1 MPALRSLGPSIVV
14 EPFAAVVV
22 ASDELSSDK
31 VCGRATVNQGWTGK
45 LFFSREGAR
54 PKIYG
59 AGQGR
64 AGPGT
69 PPPHSAER
77 SGEGPG
83 RGTYWVNQLIE
94 IIRCSKGNLNLQCI
108 K

>member
-45 LFFSREGAR
+45 LFFSRGGAGMSKAKNPWGGAGNGSKSARRGGAR
-54 PKIYG
+54 
-59 AGQGR
+59 AGNILR
-64 AGPGT
+64 V
-69 PPPHSAER
+69 SAD
-77 SGEGPG
+77 
-83 RGTYWVNQLIE
+83 
-94 IIRCSKGNLNLQCI
+94 
-108 K
+108 